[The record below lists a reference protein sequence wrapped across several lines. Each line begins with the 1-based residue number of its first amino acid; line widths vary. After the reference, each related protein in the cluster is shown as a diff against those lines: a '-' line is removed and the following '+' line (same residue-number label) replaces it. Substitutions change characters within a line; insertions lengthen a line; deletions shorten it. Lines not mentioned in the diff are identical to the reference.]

1 MRTEVRDLEKSKKE
15 LSINVDKETFNDGF
29 EKKLK
34 DIKKNA
40 KIPGFRQG
48 TAPDNLVKKYYHNKI
63 MTETL
68 EKVINDA
75 TTAAL
80 KEQTI
85 NPLTMPLIKDVKLEE
100 DNSISFKVQVD
111 VYPQFDVIKYKDFVL
126 TEEIRDITDKD
137 VDEELKALQLRNATY
152 NPKDENTVSSSND
165 LLTVDILEEIDGI
178 VEESKDFSFVID
190 NNDFHK
196 EFNEALKGL
205 KKGETKEFII
215 EYPIEHPDKRFAG
228 KKVKYVVFLKEI
240 KERVLPEINDD
251 FAKEIGESFENLNE
265 LKKNI
270 RENLEKNRKIIA
282 KNELTEKI
290 LKKII
295 EENPFE
301 VPDSMVLKQAEAM
314 TKQLL
319 NSYKQLYGEDVIK
332 QLPVDKIIED
342 TKPKAEFQIKAALI
356 INKITEKEKI
366 AVSDEELEQKLNEY
380 AEKLK
385 KDPKEL
391 KKSWGENGMFQTL
404 KDNILIDK
412 AHDFLVSVNKIEKKI
427 ISKEE
432 NKTSFVEGE

>member
-1 MRTEVRDLEKSKKE
+1 
-15 LSINVDKETFNDGF
+15 
-29 EKKLK
+29 
-34 DIKKNA
+34 
-40 KIPGFRQG
+40 
-48 TAPDNLVKKYYHNKI
+48 
-63 MTETL
+63 
-68 EKVINDA
+68 
-75 TTAAL
+75 
-80 KEQTI
+80 
-85 NPLTMPLIKDVKLEE
+85 
-100 DNSISFKVQVD
+100 
-111 VYPQFDVIKYKDFVL
+111 
-126 TEEIRDITDKD
+126 
-137 VDEELKALQLRNATY
+137 
-152 NPKDENTVSSSND
+152 
-165 LLTVDILEEIDGI
+165 
-178 VEESKDFSFVID
+178 
-190 NNDFHK
+190 
-196 EFNEALKGL
+196 
-205 KKGETKEFII
+205 
-215 EYPIEHPDKRFAG
+215 
-228 KKVKYVVFLKEI
+228 VKYVVFLKEI

>member
-380 AEKLK
+380 SEKLK